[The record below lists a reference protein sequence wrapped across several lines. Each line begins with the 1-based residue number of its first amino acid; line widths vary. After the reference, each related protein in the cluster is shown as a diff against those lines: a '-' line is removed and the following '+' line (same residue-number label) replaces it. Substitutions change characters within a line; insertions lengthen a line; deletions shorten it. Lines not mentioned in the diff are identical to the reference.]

1 MPLSWIVL
9 FIERRL
15 FPIIIVAIG
24 APAQV
29 AKTRGKSRGCAQD
42 ESQASKTR
50 YPMAKKRVS
59 KRRKAQMP
67 QKAAA

>member
-1 MPLSWIVL
+1 MPLSWSVL
-9 FIERRL
+9 FLERRL
-15 FPIIIVAIG
+15 FPIIIVAIEV
-24 APAQV
+24 PAQV
-29 AKTRGKSRGCAQD
+29 PKTRGKSRGCAQD

-59 KRRKAQMP
+59 KQRKAQMS